1 MSDLEHSPVLGFGLK
16 KWRCGGG
23 GGGGG
28 SSDPSCRSPT
38 TVISSLSPIDNGPK
52 VKGCEKRNVFT
63 VSLMLQII
71 TFHFRMVS
79 KLSQTLFLPNSPVLL
94 ANLNIYTQLTD
105 L

>member
-16 KWRCGGG
+16 KMALWGGG
-23 GGGGG
+23 GEG
-28 SSDPSCRSPT
+28 SSDPSRRSPT

-79 KLSQTLFLPNSPVLL
+79 KLSQTVFLPISPVFL
-94 ANLNIYTQLTD
+94 ANLNIYTQTD